1 MSCWDILG
9 IAPNSEL
16 KAVKQGYAAKLKVTK
31 PDEDPEGFQRLH
43 AAYKQATQLARRNN
57 ANTLSSVIT
66 PIDSNS
72 TDEAVPIAQLD
83 STEPDINQEPH
94 EDEFQFELDEPS
106 TTNVALEAASESEI
120 YQQELQ
126 QIAQADLQQ
135 AQLFLQQQWEE
146 LTNKVN
152 SITQDIKA
160 LNSVDSWYFLD
171 QRQAL
176 LDLEFKSE
184 FSNYVFEA
192 LTNGLNEMKKPNLDN
207 EVFTY
212 LDSIFLW
219 SDRSDLLEQ
228 EFGHEAVENLM
239 QAVAA
244 VSETTIKWTSPKQ
257 HQGEMVAGNYF
268 ARIVATLLDWILLG
282 MIAVLI
288 SKMGWSLS
296 GKPDQSLD
304 FILGTFWFLIA
315 APIMEASP
323 LQGTPGK
330 ILFGMK
336 VVSKKGRRLNILH
349 ALWRSFMFSLVL
361 AAFKI
366 TVWIHLF
373 IRNDRLLHDRSSWSM
388 VIKR

>member
-1 MSCWDILG
+1 MSCWHILG
-9 IAPNSEL
+9 IAPNSDL
-16 KAVKQGYAAKLKVTK
+16 KTVKRAYAAKLKVTK

-43 AAYKQATQLARRNN
+43 AAYKQATQLARRQS
-57 ANTLSSVIT
+57 ADAAPPVIVL
-66 PIDSNS
+66 DNS
-72 TDEAVPIAQLD
+72 TADELAPIEKTDTTDPGLEQVRD
-83 STEPDINQEPH
+83 
-94 EDEFQFELDEPS
+94 EDGFEFELDEPS
-106 TTNVALEAASESEI
+106 TPASEVKTLTESEI
-120 YQQELQ
+120 YQQELE
-126 QIAQADLQQ
+126 QIAQSDLQQ
-135 AQLFLQQQWEE
+135 AQLFLHQQWEE
-146 LTNKVN
+146 LTSRVN

-184 FSNYVFEA
+184 FSSYVFKA

-228 EFGHEAVENLM
+228 EFGHEAVENLI
-239 QAVAA
+239 QAVTA

-257 HQGEMVAGNYF
+257 HQGEMIAGNYF

-288 SKMGWSLS
+288 SKIGWSLS
-296 GKPDQSLD
+296 GKPDRSLD
-304 FILGTFWFLIA
+304 FILGTLWFLII
-315 APIMEASP
+315 APAMEATP

-336 VVSKKGRRLNILH
+336 VVNRKGRRLNILH
-349 ALWRSFMFSLVL
+349 ALWRSMMFFLNLVG
-361 AAFKI
+361 FKL
-366 TVWIHLF
+366 TVWINF
-373 IRNDRLLHDRSSWSM
+373 FMKNNRLLHDRASWSM